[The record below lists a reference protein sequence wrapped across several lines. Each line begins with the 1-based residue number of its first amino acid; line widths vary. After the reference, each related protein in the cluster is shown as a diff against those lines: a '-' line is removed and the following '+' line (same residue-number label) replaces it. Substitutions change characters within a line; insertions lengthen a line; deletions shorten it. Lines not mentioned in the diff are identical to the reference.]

1 MAKCM
6 KANGPMGSKKA
17 RASGEAFLGT
27 PTSALGK
34 KVKQMATEYISGKME
49 TDTRASG
56 WTA

>member
-1 MAKCM
+1 
-6 KANGPMGSKKA
+6 MGSKKA